1 MPRRHVV
8 GQRALSHILLTS
20 QPPKR
25 QRRNGPNTF
34 LPSAQTFSTASSSSS
49 SSSSSLSPS
58 SSEKHKNKNKSP
70 ARPPDPLPLE
80 GITVVS
86 LEQAIAAPLC
96 TRQLADQGARV
107 IKVERPGTGDFAR
120 AYDARARGL
129 SSHFVWVNR
138 SKESLAL
145 DLKRPRDMAA
155 LRKLLARA
163 DVLVQNLAPGAS
175 ARLGLSW
182 EDLEPTHG
190 RRGLVLCDI
199 SGYGEG
205 GPYEGRKA
213 YDLLVQGEAGF
224 MSVTGKPG
232 RGGMAKVG
240 APVADIAAGTSA
252 YGGILAA
259 LLRRARTGRGSRVDV
274 SMLESAAEWMG
285 FPLYYGMDGAAPP
298 ERAGASHSAVYPY
311 GPFATG
317 GDDGTV
323 MLGVQNERE
332 WLRFCDEVL
341 GDSRL
346 AADERFRDN
355 SLRSRN
361 RDELRAIIEDAF
373 SGSSSG
379 QVLARLDAAGIANG
393 QVNDVGALWEHPQLR
408 ARGRWTEVDTEVGK
422 MPALLPVGA
431 ASGEDVRMGR
441 VPALGEHNDKIF
453 KELGIDID
461 G

>member
-1 MPRRHVV
+1 MPRRHVVV
-8 GQRALSHILLTS
+8 GQRALSHVLLAS
-20 QPPKR
+20 QPPRR
-25 QRRNGPNTF
+25 QRRNNPNTS
-34 LPSAQTFSTASSSSS
+34 LPSAQTFSTSSSSS
-49 SSSSSLSPS
+49 SSSP
-58 SSEKHKNKNKSP
+58 SSEKNKSPSP

-96 TRQLADQGARV
+96 TRQLAEQGARV

-120 AYDARARGL
+120 AYDVRARGL

-145 DLKRPRDMAA
+145 DLKRPRDMAV
-155 LRKLLARA
+155 LRKLLDRA

-182 EDLEPTHG
+182 GDLEPEHG

-205 GPYEGRKA
+205 GPYGGRKA

-224 MSVTGKPG
+224 LSVTGEPG

-259 LLRRARTGRGSRVDV
+259 LLRRAKTGRGSRVDV

-285 FPLYYGMDGAAPP
+285 FPLYYGMDGAPPP
-298 ERAGASHSAVYPY
+298 ERAGASHAAVYPY

-317 GDDGTV
+317 GDGGTV

-341 GDSRL
+341 GDRRL

-361 RDELRAIIEDAF
+361 RDELRAVIEDAF
-373 SGSSSG
+373 SDSSSE

-393 QVNDVGALWEHPQLR
+393 QVNDVAALWEHPQLR

-422 MPALLPVGA
+422 MPALLPAGA
-431 ASGEDVRMGR
+431 ASGDDVRMGR

-461 G
+461 GSSR